1 MLPYCIEG
9 HANLMHNIIAQ
20 HCRKMKVE
28 IKLLPRWRGLG
39 NDNVIAVF
47 WQNVNFQV
55 TTSCTSVYV
64 DGSESRGALAAEI
77 DIKYGAPQYMGRAV
91 FTVWMP
97 ETPLNINVADT
108 RLSQIKGWKV
118 PQHHYFQQGEQG
130 TPSSQQQD
138 PSSHNRGKQNQTA
151 AFHNEVPTANTRE
164 QCKYVN
170 WIFFCHILN
179 WLSGLSIWRWYT
191 TMWLYHLW
199 RSIFF

>member
-1 MLPYCIEG
+1 MKTSKSHSE
-9 HANLMHNIIAQ
+9 IIWPT
-20 HCRKMKVE
+20 
-28 IKLLPRWRGLG
+28 LTRGLEMT
-39 NDNVIAVF
+39 VIAVF

-118 PQHHYFQQGEQG
+118 PQNHYFQQGEQG

-138 PSSHNRGKQNQTA
+138 IPSSHNRGKQNQTA

-170 WIFFCHILN
+170 WIYFLPH
-179 WLSGLSIWRWYT
+179 S
-191 TMWLYHLW
+191 
-199 RSIFF
+199 

>member
-1 MLPYCIEG
+1 MIFMIWSILEAWAEIQKYLVQTKTSKSHSE
-9 HANLMHNIIAQ
+9 IIWPT
-20 HCRKMKVE
+20 
-28 IKLLPRWRGLG
+28 LTRGLEMT
-39 NDNVIAVF
+39 VIAVF

-118 PQHHYFQQGEQG
+118 PQNHYFQQGEQG
-130 TPSSQQQD
+130 IPPSSQQQD
-138 PSSHNRGKQNQTA
+138 IPSSHNRGKLNQTA

-170 WIFFCHILN
+170 WIYFLPH
-179 WLSGLSIWRWYT
+179 S
-191 TMWLYHLW
+191 
-199 RSIFF
+199 

>member
-1 MLPYCIEG
+1 MNHDFYDLI
-9 HANLMHNIIAQ
+9 HF
-20 HCRKMKVE
+20 
-28 IKLLPRWRGLG
+28 RGLG
-39 NDNVIAVF
+39 RNTEIFGSNEVILKLSDLYHVDEGLEMTVIAVF

-118 PQHHYFQQGEQG
+118 PQNHYFQQGEQG

-138 PSSHNRGKQNQTA
+138 IPSSHNRGKLNQTA

-170 WIFFCHILN
+170 WIYFLPH
-179 WLSGLSIWRWYT
+179 S
-191 TMWLYHLW
+191 
-199 RSIFF
+199 